1 MHNIPSWR
9 GVVFVWE
16 GRGWGDQLFD
26 VFYAVSCNYQPVKL
40 DSLQYSSQKMEG
52 CNYPSYF
59 VSHVFY
65 AL

>member
-1 MHNIPSWR
+1 M
-9 GVVFVWE
+9 FVWE
-16 GRGWGDQLFD
+16 GRGRGDQLFD